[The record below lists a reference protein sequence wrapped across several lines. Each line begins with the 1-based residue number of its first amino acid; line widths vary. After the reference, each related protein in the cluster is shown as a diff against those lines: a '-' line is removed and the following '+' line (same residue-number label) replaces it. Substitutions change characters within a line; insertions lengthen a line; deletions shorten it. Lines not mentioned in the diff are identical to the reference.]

1 MPDSIAR
8 LIDHSLLHPT
18 LTDAELRA
26 GCELARRYGVAS
38 VCIKPYAVRLAVELL
53 RGSEV
58 KVGTVVG
65 FPHGASSTAVKIF
78 EAEDACR
85 AGAVELDAVVN
96 VGKVLSGD
104 WEYVEHE
111 IRALVEVAHLHGA
124 TIKIIFENDFLPNDE
139 LKLRLCRIC
148 EACGADFVK
157 TSTGFGYT
165 KLPDGN
171 YNYRGATEA
180 DVQLMRGATGSQVQ
194 VKAAGGIRN
203 YAEAARMRSLGV
215 TRIGATATE
224 AIVAGERA
232 ALVGEKC

>member
-38 VCIKPYAVRLAVELL
+38 VCIKPYAVPLAVELL

-65 FPHGASSTAVKIF
+65 FPHGASSTAVKVF

-111 IRALVEVAHLHGA
+111 IRALVEIAHRNGA
-124 TIKIIFENDFLPNDE
+124 TIKVIFENDYLPNDE
-139 LKLRLCRIC
+139 PKLRLCRIC

-165 KLPDGN
+165 KLSDGN

-180 DVQLMRGATGSQVQ
+180 DVQLMRAATGPQVQ

-203 YAEAARMRSLGV
+203 YAEAARMRDLGV

-232 ALVGEKC
+232 ALAGDKS

>member
-78 EAEDACR
+78 EAEVACR

-111 IRALVEVAHLHGA
+111 IRALVEVAHRHGA

-148 EACGADFVK
+148 ETCGVDFVK

-171 YNYRGATEA
+171 YNYERHPQWPETVSHRGH
-180 DVQLMRGATGSQVQ
+180 
-194 VKAAGGIRN
+194 
-203 YAEAARMRSLGV
+203 
-215 TRIGATATE
+215 
-224 AIVAGERA
+224 
-232 ALVGEKC
+232 

>member
-1 MPDSIAR
+1 MSESIAR
-8 LIDHSLLHPT
+8 LIDHLLLHPT

-38 VCIKPYAVRLAVELL
+38 VCIKPYAVPLAVELL
-53 RGSEV
+53 RGSVV

-65 FPHGASSTAVKIF
+65 FPHGGSSTAVKVN
-78 EAEDACR
+78 EAEEACR
-85 AGAVELDAVVN
+85 AGAEELDVVVN
-96 VGKVLSGD
+96 IGKVLSGD
-104 WEYVEHE
+104 WEYVERE
-111 IRALVEVAHLHGA
+111 IGELTRVAHQHGA
-124 TIKIIFENDFLPNDE
+124 TIKVIFENDYLPNDD
-139 LKLRLCRIC
+139 LKLRLCGIC

-157 TSTGFGYT
+157 TSTGFGYS

-180 DVQLMRGATGSQVQ
+180 DVRLMRAATGPAVQ
-194 VKAAGGIRN
+194 VKAAGGVRTF
-203 YAEAARMRSLGV
+203 AEAARMRSLGV

-232 ALVGEKC
+232 KLAEDDT

>member
-78 EAEDACR
+78 EAEVACR

-111 IRALVEVAHLHGA
+111 IRALVEVAHRHGA

-148 EACGADFVK
+148 ETCGVDFVK

-232 ALVGEKC
+232 ALAGDKS

>member
-232 ALVGEKC
+232 ALAGDKC